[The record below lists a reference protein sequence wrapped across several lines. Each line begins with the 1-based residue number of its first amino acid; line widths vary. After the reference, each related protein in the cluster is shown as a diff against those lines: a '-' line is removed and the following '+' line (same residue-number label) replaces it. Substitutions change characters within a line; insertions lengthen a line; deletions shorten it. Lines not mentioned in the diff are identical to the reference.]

1 MECLVATIPCTVT
14 VALFEQASGL
24 RLFLFKLFMESVVLN
39 LWGLSEGI
47 FASLQQQLDDML
59 VEGSPRT

>member
-1 MECLVATIPCTVT
+1 MECLVATFPCTVT
-14 VALFEQASGL
+14 VMLFEQASGL
-24 RLFLFKLFMESVVLN
+24 RLFLFKLFKKSVVLN

-47 FASLQQQLDDML
+47 FASLQQKLDDML